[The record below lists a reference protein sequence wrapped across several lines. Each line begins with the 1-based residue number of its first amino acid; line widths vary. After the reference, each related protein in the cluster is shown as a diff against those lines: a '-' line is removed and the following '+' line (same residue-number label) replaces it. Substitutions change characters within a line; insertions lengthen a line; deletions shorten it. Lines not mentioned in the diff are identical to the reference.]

1 MCAPTE
7 KEAAFIGFFL
17 CKTFVWRW
25 PILMIFFGAT
35 ALSRKR
41 GLVYMD
47 RLLHKRVAQFKHRAT
62 TQIGVATSPRM
73 SRGGKIATQQRYRQ
87 WRMAH
92 PQEGKNI
99 KKAYPNYCSRVGLM
113 G

>member
-1 MCAPTE
+1 MD
-7 KEAAFIGFFL
+7 FFFNDFL
-17 CKTFVWRW
+17 
-25 PILMIFFGAT
+25 GAT

-41 GLVYMD
+41 GLVYTNW
-47 RLLHKRVAQFKHRAT
+47 LLHKRVAQFKHRAT
-62 TQIGVATSPRM
+62 TQIGVATSPRT
-73 SRGGKIATQQRYRQ
+73 SIGGKIATQQHYQQ

-99 KKAYPNYCSRVGLM
+99 KKAYPNYCSRVGLI